1 MARADTEE
9 REYARVGSPVET
21 EGGNPGKSGGE
32 SPEALE
38 ARQEGP

>member
-1 MARADTEE
+1 MASADTEE
-9 REYARVGSPVET
+9 RGEARVGSAVAT
-21 EGGNPGKSGGE
+21 DGGNPGASGDE